1 MRKIIDTINKYGVV
15 VMTPLVLIIF
25 LKTCSTNG
33 KIGKVEDKTEI
44 LNLKI
49 DSLQI
54 ELRNEIKI
62 EGLKTE
68 KRMIQSTDRK
78 MLDVQRQGE
87 IDKELT
93 KLEK

>member
-33 KIGKVEDKTEI
+33 KIGKVEDKTEV

-54 ELRNEIKI
+54 ELKNEIKI

>member
-78 MLDVQRQGE
+78 MLDVQRQGD
-87 IDKELT
+87 IYKELT

>member
-1 MRKIIDTINKYGVV
+1 MKKIIDAINKYGVV

-33 KIGKVEDKTEI
+33 KIDKVEDKTEV

-54 ELRNEIKI
+54 ELSKEIKI

>member
-33 KIGKVEDKTEI
+33 KIGKVEDKTEV

-54 ELRNEIKI
+54 ELKNEIKI

-78 MLDVQRQGE
+78 MLDVQRQGA